1 MAKAYITQS
10 KRIGSV
16 GGETYSVVNGQ
27 TIVRAKPVS
36 VSNPRTDAQMTQRSQ
51 FLSAIRFYQRANQNF
66 FRFAFE
72 SKKQIESEYNAFM
85 RLNAKVGGYITKAQG
100 DAVGFPM
107 IAPFILSQ
115 GSIPTPVYG
124 VDKYLHGANTNAQL
138 LIATTAGEGD
148 APTTIAGVSE
158 AILAEYPSYR
168 NGDIITCVTLYSSV
182 TGEFYNDLDAEA
194 FKTSG
199 DNIIWNIYQFI
210 IDTTNTAL
218 LSESGLSC
226 AKVDGHLVLE
236 RAIGPSNVVAGCAF
250 VVSRNTTSGLA
261 VCTSSVALSVRAMDA
276 YDAMRTNAHREMV
289 LAWWGSQQSAIL
301 QGAIAQ
307 ANLSN
312 DDIKL
317 IGSIPYLLGLQ
328 VGDSAGLTMYVRFD
342 KEPVGITA
350 ADFVTD
356 FPTTVKT
363 FAPATT
369 PGHPEGAYELHL
381 VADSSFS
388 PDLEFAYTV
397 KFRGQI
403 LSVVNV
409 YVD

>member
-1 MAKAYITQS
+1 MAIYKGTAG

-16 GGETYSVVNGQ
+16 GNETYSMVKGQNVV
-27 TIVRAKPVS
+27 REKPAQVA
-36 VSNPRTDAQMTQRSQ
+36 NPRTDAQMTQRSQ

-85 RLNAKVGGYITKAQG
+85 RLNAKIGGYITKAQG

-124 VDKYLHGANTNAQL
+124 VDKYLHDANTNAQM
-138 LIATTAGEGD
+138 LIATTVGAGD

-158 AILAEYPSYR
+158 AILAEYPSFR

-182 TGEFYNDLDAEA
+182 TGEFYNDLDAES

-236 RAIGPSNVVAGCAF
+236 RVMGPANVVAGCAF

-289 LAWWGSQQSAIL
+289 LAWWSAQQSAIL
-301 QGAIAQ
+301 QGSIAE
-307 ANLSN
+307 ARNVEPTVPLVVTTVEGVPELPESLPFEEGNSRSNSITFNGNASSVTSN
-312 DDIKL
+312 DFSVRDATE
-317 IGSIPYLLGLQ
+317 GSTWQLFY
-328 VGDSAGLTMYVRFD
+328 D
-342 KEPVGITA
+342 
-350 ADFVTD
+350 
-356 FPTTVKT
+356 
-363 FAPATT
+363 APQ
-369 PGHPEGAYELHL
+369 
-381 VADSSFS
+381 
-388 PDLEFAYTV
+388 
-397 KFRGQI
+397 QI
-403 LSVVNV
+403 LTIVHRGNASGDEGKLYFHDQHIGNL
-409 YVD
+409 YADY

>member
-1 MAKAYITQS
+1 MAIYKGTAG

-16 GGETYSVVNGQ
+16 GNETYSMVKGQNVV
-27 TIVRAKPVS
+27 REKPAQVA
-36 VSNPRTDAQMTQRSQ
+36 NPRTDAQMTQRSQ

-72 SKKQIESEYNAFM
+72 SKKPIESEYNAFM
-85 RLNAKVGGYITKAQG
+85 RLNAKIGGYITKAQG

-107 IAPFILSQ
+107 IAPFILTQ

-124 VDKYLHGANTNAQL
+124 VDKYLHGDNTNAQM

-158 AILAEYPSYR
+158 AILAEYPSFR

-182 TGEFYNDLDAEA
+182 TGEFYNDLDAES

-226 AKVDGHLVLE
+226 TKVDGHLVLE
-236 RAIGPSNVVAGCAF
+236 RAIGPANVVAGCAF
-250 VVSRNTTSGLA
+250 VVSRNTTSGLV

-289 LAWWGSQQSAIL
+289 LAWWGAQQQAIL
-301 QGAIAQ
+301 QGSIAQ
-307 ANLSN
+307 SEEPSNKPKIISVEGIYNLPAALSVLSDADTDVALGFSSDPSSVET
-312 DDIKL
+312 DDFRVE
-317 IGSIPYLLGLQ
+317 GL
-328 VGDSAGLTMYVRFD
+328 SAETW
-342 KEPVGITA
+342 T
-350 ADFVTD
+350 
-356 FPTTVKT
+356 
-363 FAPATT
+363 
-369 PGHPEGAYELHL
+369 
-381 VADSSFS
+381 
-388 PDLEFAYTV
+388 LEFKAEDSVLNVASGATSTGTV
-397 KFRGQI
+397 DIYYRNQLICRMSIAG
-403 LSVVNV
+403 
-409 YVD
+409 